1 MPPPNRKRPA
11 PRAADA
17 RNRLRR
23 GKPKVC
29 FFCASHA
36 EWVDYKDVN
45 VLRRFVSDRGKV
57 KSRGNTGTCVQ
68 HQRAVATAIKT
79 ARELALL
86 PYVVRT
92 FASDKAGG
100 RGGRG
105 APRGGDRRPESTESA
120 DATDATESSDATES
134 AARAGADVVTTGED
148 RNRSD
153 QLESEVTAGDAAE

>member
-1 MPPPNRKRPA
+1 
-11 PRAADA
+11 
-17 RNRLRR
+17 
-23 GKPKVC
+23 
-29 FFCASHA
+29 
-36 EWVDYKDVN
+36 VDYKDVN

-105 APRGGDRRPESTESA
+105 GPRGADRRPEPTESA
-120 DATDATESSDATES
+120 DTVDASTSGALVEAVGSDAAPDNAS
-134 AARAGADVVTTGED
+134 QDNAQRA
-148 RNRSD
+148 
-153 QLESEVTAGDAAE
+153 TADAAPGDRDTASD

>member
-29 FFCASHA
+29 FFCAGHA

-105 APRGGDRRPESTESA
+105 GSRGADRRPEPAESTDSA
-120 DATDATESSDATES
+120 DTVDASASGASVEAVESDAT
-134 AARAGADVVTTGED
+134 TGD
-148 RNRSD
+148 RDTASD
-153 QLESEVTAGDAAE
+153 

>member
-105 APRGGDRRPESTESA
+105 GPRGGDRRPENTESA
-120 DATDATESSDATES
+120 DVVSP
-134 AARAGADVVTTGED
+134 AADVAGALDEGEPATPDASTTSVV
-148 RNRSD
+148 
-153 QLESEVTAGDAAE
+153 EVTPAGDAAASD

>member
-11 PRAADA
+11 PRAADT

-36 EWVDYKDVN
+36 EWVDYKDIN

-92 FASDKAGG
+92 FASDKGGG

-105 APRGGDRRPESTESA
+105 GPRGGADRRP
-120 DATDATESSDATES
+120 
-134 AARAGADVVTTGED
+134 
-148 RNRSD
+148 
-153 QLESEVTAGDAAE
+153 DAAEVADRVTAPEASPDESGVDEAIVDVVVDDAAVDDEATQE